1 MITAMPRIAIAV
13 NAFDDV
19 VARFRHQ
26 FGMPVDEL
34 SETSVNAL
42 GAQLAMCVPRG
53 GSNIELMCPAVE
65 EAALAK
71 SLRRFLDRRGEGLF
85 ALMLEAD
92 DPNLEAERLLSNG
105 LNVLPLME
113 GAGGRDIHPNSTHG
127 VLIRIY
133 PNGSYVGDL
142 PDTDESLGLSGI
154 VRVEIAVRN
163 LDAAREVY
171 GAKMGLP
178 VETVVTDA
186 ARGVDSVICRP
197 PKGGVIEL
205 LTVRDTSVPFAA
217 ELDEFTS
224 RRGEGMYAIVLR
236 APDVGAVKSA
246 LAERG
251 VSVQAHEASGECLV
265 ANVSGAQIRIEAS

>member
-13 NAFDDV
+13 NTFDDV
-19 VARFRHQ
+19 VDRFRHQ

-53 GSNIELMCPAVE
+53 GSNIELMSPAVE
-65 EAALAK
+65 EAALAR

-92 DPNLEAERLLSNG
+92 DPNLEAERLLGNG

-163 LDAAREVY
+163 LDAAREAY

-178 VETVVTDA
+178 VEAVVTDA
-186 ARGVDSVICRP
+186 VRGVDSVICRP

-205 LTVRDTSVPFAA
+205 LAVRDRAMPFAA
-217 ELDEFTS
+217 GLDEFLS
-224 RRGEGMYAIVLR
+224 SRGEGMYAIALR
-236 APDVGAVKSA
+236 TADVGAVGVE

-251 VSVQAHEASGECLV
+251 VKLDAQGASGDCLV
-265 ANVSGAQIRIEAS
+265 ANVRGAQIRIEAS